1 MQNKFFFLSIVTVL
15 FSVTACNKAEKVLT
29 REELQAQFSATYEK
43 VQICSNHRVFGTK
56 IDYTE
61 QQCDEFSAQLK
72 KLNEEWEKLN
82 GVKK

>member
-1 MQNKFFFLSIVTVL
+1 MRNNFFFLSIVTVL

-29 REELQAQFSATYEK
+29 REDLQAQISATYEK
-43 VQICSNHRVFGTK
+43 VQICSNYRVFGTK

-61 QQCDEFSAQLK
+61 QQCDEFSAQLRQ
-72 KLNEEWEKLN
+72 LNEELEKLN

>member
-1 MQNKFFFLSIVTVL
+1 MKNKIFLLCTITTL

-29 REELQAQFSATYEK
+29 REDLQAQIYATYEK
-43 VQICSNHRVFGTK
+43 VEECANHRVFGVK

-72 KLNEEWEKLN
+72 KLNEDLEKLN